1 MHAMVYQLFT
11 EKMEKEN
18 WLDEDTLLQGDGS
31 YYDWCSEIS
40 EDERKAAIIEL
51 ATCILPAGM
60 FRLIDSETLEYL
72 GGMNE
77 WKKSWVAN
85 IHRKA
90 LGVNEN
96 NVMKLVGE
104 TYLLE
109 KEIKNPLHTDSH
121 FYLEGEGYQTFAE
134 PSAELMRLVDEMK
147 VGDRLY
153 IGGIIDFHF

>member
-1 MHAMVYQLFT
+1 M
-11 EKMEKEN
+11 
-18 WLDEDTLLQGDGS
+18 
-31 YYDWCSEIS
+31 
-40 EDERKAAIIEL
+40 
-51 ATCILPAGM
+51 
-60 FRLIDSETLEYL
+60 
-72 GGMNE
+72 
-77 WKKSWVAN
+77 AN

-134 PSAELMRLVDEMK
+134 PSAELMRLVDDMK

>member
-1 MHAMVYQLFT
+1 MVYQLFT

-72 GGMNE
+72 GGMNG
-77 WKKSWVAN
+77 KS
-85 IHRKA
+85 
-90 LGVNEN
+90 LGW
-96 NVMKLVGE
+96 
-104 TYLLE
+104 
-109 KEIKNPLHTDSH
+109 
-121 FYLEGEGYQTFAE
+121 QTSIA
-134 PSAELMRLVDEMK
+134 R
-147 VGDRLY
+147 
-153 IGGIIDFHF
+153 H